1 MNNPLRTRDLGGFE
15 MDTLLKFLSGKWGST
30 SRDEW
35 EKSNPLMKDF
45 TYSVLSPTD
54 EDFTKSIDSLK
65 DFKNDGT
72 QFPLL
77 VDHFGQGT
85 AIEQVLNHARQLY
98 EEDMTKVGYS
108 LDDWNQ
114 EWDSM
119 SSGAKAAIHY
129 YKMHG
134 LIKFINE
141 DLGYDGIIYENT
153 NEDARVDNQDNIKGD
168 DSYILFHPWQFK
180 SMYNNGDFK
189 WGRRNYL
196 GKTNGKNKYKKVA

>member
-1 MNNPLRTRDLGGFE
+1 
-15 MDTLLKFLSGKWGST
+15 
-30 SRDEW
+30 
-35 EKSNPLMKDF
+35 MKDF
-45 TYSVLSPTD
+45 TYSVLSPGEED
-54 EDFTKSIDSLK
+54 ADILEDFQ
-65 DFKNDGT
+65 NDGT

-85 AIEQVLNHARQLY
+85 ALEQVLNHARQLY
-98 EEDMTKVGYS
+98 EEDMNKVGYT

-119 SSGAKAAIHY
+119 SSGSRAAIHY

-153 NEDARVDNQDNIKGD
+153 NEDARVDNQDNIRGD